1 MSIFLSVLYET
12 CLISLCTIWNM
23 SVFCYVLYGSCLY
36 FSLYFKCP
44 FREKPGQKIGH
55 NLHLIFQMARI
66 PSYGPQR
73 FAYMYTYM
81 YEYIYLYCDAIF
93 FLVNMICQILIN
105 YVKNA
110 KNQPKAMIHYLPL
123 KIKPAKTGF
132 VLACTDLCN
141 RSKTRQCCN
150 LLLKTIPFI
159 KSILKY
165 VSLPYIFVERVGRR
179 LDQY

>member
-1 MSIFLSVLYET
+1 M
-12 CLISLCTIWNM
+12 
-23 SVFCYVLYGSCLY
+23 
-36 FSLYFKCP
+36 
-44 FREKPGQKIGH
+44 
-55 NLHLIFQMARI
+55 
-66 PSYGPQR
+66 PSS
-73 FAYMYTYM
+73 
-81 YEYIYLYCDAIF
+81 

-165 VSLPYIFVERVGRR
+165 VMISRIIFVLNENRKNRR
-179 LDQY
+179 GKGTAKKCQCKGLH